1 MTTTEQ
7 RGGSAQY
14 PVQALGTTTQNKSS
28 NRGPTAS
35 TFLKKDVWQTSIS
48 KMDLT
53 PKNTGLIQSTQG
65 CSHIK
70 AALQDNFL
78 LNSVS
83 EKFKKNEKA
92 EKLLPIKE

>member
-1 MTTTEQ
+1 
-7 RGGSAQY
+7 
-14 PVQALGTTTQNKSS
+14 
-28 NRGPTAS
+28 
-35 TFLKKDVWQTSIS
+35 
-48 KMDLT
+48 MDLT